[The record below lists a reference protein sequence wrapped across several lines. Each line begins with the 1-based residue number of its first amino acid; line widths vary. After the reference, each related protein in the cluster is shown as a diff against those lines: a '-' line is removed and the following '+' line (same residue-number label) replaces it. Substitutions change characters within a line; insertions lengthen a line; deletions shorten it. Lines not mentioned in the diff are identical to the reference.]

1 MAATHPPWARITRP
15 IDHSTR
21 YQRRRAPNQKRQKKS
36 TNERFNTVFRNE
48 YPLGPI
54 LSSDVG
60 TSELIQQSTHDLVK
74 RMGIRV
80 YFAGE
85 WHLAPRDLQDIF
97 HQAVDGEKIEP
108 RSEKALTANILAQMI
123 GNISKVHSFAN
134 FENIWCF
141 YMEHANTYRKTL
153 TCLPIPVTLPPT
165 PPGASIDNIAKYLMS
180 PKMAHISISQV
191 AAECPGFELCP
202 GGFKEQIKY
211 YVPNSELR
219 AEFLADPRK
228 YLEKYPEF
236 QKDADLEPSDLEKS
250 SLFCAGCE
258 KRISNTA
265 YLQHIEAQIQNAM
278 ICDDKGIPLKTPT
291 IHKSMKDGVCL
302 QCPCCHKYTRL
313 NKQIYTWFCQSLT
326 ELSKAEQTAQ
336 KAKFNEMK
344 ETIFQGTFALQFPA
358 FWVHCP
364 AQGCKFSSGYSI
376 LQPHLL
382 AQPEVFPLCAICMF
396 HHRNPCRVGNT
407 ARCVTCTRNHSID
420 LHVGIC
426 PDPKCRTH
434 VCAICKLSAK
444 AGEKCH
450 RGQPC
455 KGNGFATLDAETQEE
470 FLKMGIKTCPGC
482 KGGVMQ
488 RDGCDHMSCPCGT
501 EFCFRCQGIFTGY
514 YSSHNCPGEDG
525 DIERPKDP
533 RLRGDFDHDVAARQR
548 VEDRAREIRE
558 RDRRERDR
566 REQERQE
573 QIRFERI
580 EREQFRREQERQDRD
595 LRERVYREAEQ
606 RVRIFHER
614 RIREGPA
621 DLPAPAPQAPAPQA
635 PAPVEAQ
642 NAQLLQLEQAQQQ
655 LMLQHGLVANNDG
668 DIPIE
673 LLFAM
678 FGENEQ
684 H

>member
-1 MAATHPPWARITRP
+1 
-15 IDHSTR
+15 
-21 YQRRRAPNQKRQKKS
+21 
-36 TNERFNTVFRNE
+36 
-48 YPLGPI
+48 
-54 LSSDVG
+54 
-60 TSELIQQSTHDLVK
+60 
-74 RMGIRV
+74 
-80 YFAGE
+80 
-85 WHLAPRDLQDIF
+85 
-97 HQAVDGEKIEP
+97 
-108 RSEKALTANILAQMI
+108 
-123 GNISKVHSFAN
+123 
-134 FENIWCF
+134 
-141 YMEHANTYRKTL
+141 
-153 TCLPIPVTLPPT
+153 
-165 PPGASIDNIAKYLMS
+165 
-180 PKMAHISISQV
+180 
-191 AAECPGFELCP
+191 
-202 GGFKEQIKY
+202 
-211 YVPNSELR
+211 
-219 AEFLADPRK
+219 
-228 YLEKYPEF
+228 
-236 QKDADLEPSDLEKS
+236 
-250 SLFCAGCE
+250 
-258 KRISNTA
+258 
-265 YLQHIEAQIQNAM
+265 
-278 ICDDKGIPLKTPT
+278 
-291 IHKSMKDGVCL
+291 
-302 QCPCCHKYTRL
+302 
-313 NKQIYTWFCQSLT
+313 
-326 ELSKAEQTAQ
+326 
-336 KAKFNEMK
+336 
-344 ETIFQGTFALQFPA
+344 
-358 FWVHCP
+358 
-364 AQGCKFSSGYSI
+364 
-376 LQPHLL
+376 
-382 AQPEVFPLCAICMF
+382 
-396 HHRNPCRVGNT
+396 
-407 ARCVTCTRNHSID
+407 
-420 LHVGIC
+420 
-426 PDPKCRTH
+426 
-434 VCAICKLSAK
+434 
-444 AGEKCH
+444 
-450 RGQPC
+450 
-455 KGNGFATLDAETQEE
+455 LDAETQEE

-635 PAPVEAQ
+635 PAPQAPAPQAPAPVEAQ